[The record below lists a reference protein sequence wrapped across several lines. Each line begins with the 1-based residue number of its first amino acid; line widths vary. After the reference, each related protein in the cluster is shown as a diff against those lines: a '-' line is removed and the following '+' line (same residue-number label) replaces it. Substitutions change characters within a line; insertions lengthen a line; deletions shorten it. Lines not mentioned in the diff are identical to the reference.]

1 MEFESLIFDIDG
13 TLWDSRGLVAE
24 SYNEQLCSEGLD
36 HLQVKVEDLT
46 PLFGK
51 VAEDLA
57 NVLFDS
63 VAEEERMPLMER
75 CMNHEV
81 EYLWKNECRVGYAG
95 VKETMEKLAQ
105 KYRLFI
111 VSNSQ
116 CGYPEVCINKLG
128 IGDFVQGH
136 LCAGDTGLCKGETI
150 KKLMGDHNITSACY
164 IGDTQGDADAA
175 AMAGL
180 PFVYCAY
187 GFGNVKEYWQKIDSF
202 EELLKL
208 TLSF

>member
-24 SYNEQLCSEGLD
+24 GWNARLRIEGLD
-36 HLQVKVEDLT
+36 RLCMTVEDLT

-51 VAEDLA
+51 TSKDLA
-57 NVLFDS
+57 DVLF
-63 VAEEERMPLMER
+63 AAIPEEDRMPLMER
-75 CMNHEV
+75 CMDHELN
-81 EYLWKNECRVGYAG
+81 YLWEQECKVGYPG
-95 VKETMEKLAQ
+95 VKETLEELA
-105 KYRLFI
+105 KKHRLFI

-116 CGYPEVCINKLG
+116 AGYPQVCIEKLG
-128 IGDFVQGH
+128 LSHLIRGH
-136 LCAGDTGLCKGETI
+136 LCFGDTGVCKGETI
-150 KKLMGDHNITSACY
+150 KKLMADHNIASACY

-187 GFGNVKEYWQKIDSF
+187 GFGNVEQYWKKLDRF
-202 EELLKL
+202 EALLEL
-208 TLSF
+208 